1 MWINCVCSVAKLR
14 EQTEKVL
21 GSAMKAIMGKTMSE
35 VLKNDEVLEAAI
47 AGLSRVAEKIGSMP
61 ADDRARALEAA
72 EHSYQRTAID
82 LGQNESEAQAWVVT
96 VMARLRAEIEKQAS
110 PV

>member
-1 MWINCVCSVAKLR
+1 MP
-14 EQTEKVL
+14 
-21 GSAMKAIMGKTMSE
+21 
-35 VLKNDEVLEAAI
+35 
-47 AGLSRVAEKIGSMP
+47 GLSRVAEKIGSMP

-72 EHSYQRTAID
+72 EHSYHRTAID

-96 VMARLRAEIEKQAS
+96 VMACLRAEIEKQAS

>member
-1 MWINCVCSVAKLR
+1 
-14 EQTEKVL
+14 
-21 GSAMKAIMGKTMSE
+21 
-35 VLKNDEVLEAAI
+35 
-47 AGLSRVAEKIGSMP
+47 
-61 ADDRARALEAA
+61 LEAA

-96 VMARLRAEIEKQAS
+96 VMARLRAEIEKKAS